1 MRNLF
6 DNEAIN
12 SRCTFYPG
20 LGTSFKSYGLDPK
33 KLGDMPAFE
42 KFSKRSKRY
51 YLSTWSAF
59 VQHYR
64 ISMEKLPT
72 EQDLCEFL
80 KAKLEAGIERST
92 VRVAYSHLTFARL
105 KLYQKKLPKFASLL
119 SSME

>member
-1 MRNLF
+1 MYFL
-6 DNEAIN
+6 
-12 SRCTFYPG
+12 SRSWDK
-20 LGTSFKSYGLDPK
+20 LKSYGLGPK
-33 KLGDMPAFE
+33 KLGDMQVFE

-92 VRVAYSHLTFARL
+92 VRVAYSHLTFACL